1 MATVLDKNL
10 ITISKKTIK
19 KEGGFV
25 VLPLKEYEKLREQ
38 AVPVYYLKGKEAKKL
53 DKLVDEGLRE
63 YRKGETIRAP
73 SLREALKI
81 YDKKKD
87 KKH

>member
-10 ITISKKTIK
+10 ISISKKSIK
-19 KEGGFV
+19 REGGFV

-38 AVPVYYLKGKEAKKL
+38 AVPTYYLHGKEAKEL
-53 DKLVDEGLRE
+53 DKLVEEGLQEHKR
-63 YRKGETIRAP
+63 GETISAP
-73 SLREALKI
+73 SLKEALKI
-81 YDKKKD
+81 YDRKN